1 MLRRPT
7 KRTVRIIS
15 IVSTV
20 KLTRF
25 EAKIEFKEIL
35 LNNLLNRFYVMGNFP
50 TYVNVLF
57 VVSNLV
63 QTIYLNATHEML
75 KLNIKYTTLTP
86 SIIKFSIYDA
96 HDDHKMQM

>member
-7 KRTVRIIS
+7 KRNVRIIS

-25 EAKIEFKEIL
+25 EAKINFKEIL
-35 LNNLLNRFYVMGNFP
+35 FNNLLNRFYVMGNFP
-50 TYVNVLF
+50 SYVNELF
-57 VVSNLV
+57 VV

-75 KLNIKYTTLTP
+75 KLNIKYTTLTL
-86 SIIKFSIYDA
+86 SMIKFSIYDA
-96 HDDHKMQM
+96 HDDHKMRM

>member
-1 MLRRPT
+1 
-7 KRTVRIIS
+7 
-15 IVSTV
+15 V

-25 EAKIEFKEIL
+25 EAKINFKEIL
-35 LNNLLNRFYVMGNFP
+35 FNNLLNRFYVMGNFP
-50 TYVNVLF
+50 SYVNELF
-57 VVSNLV
+57 VV

-96 HDDHKMQM
+96 HDDHKMRM

>member
-1 MLRRPT
+1 MWRRPT

-25 EAKIEFKEIL
+25 EAKINFKEIL
-35 LNNLLNRFYVMGNFP
+35 FNNLLNRFYVMGNFP
-50 TYVNVLF
+50 TYVNELF
-57 VVSNLV
+57 VV

-96 HDDHKMQM
+96 HDDHKMRM

>member
-7 KRTVRIIS
+7 KRNVRIIS

-25 EAKIEFKEIL
+25 EAKIKFKEIL
-35 LNNLLNRFYVMGNFP
+35 LNNLLNRFYV
-50 TYVNVLF
+50 
-57 VVSNLV
+57 
-63 QTIYLNATHEML
+63 INATHEML

-96 HDDHKMQM
+96 HDDHKMRMWLPYSQSVSTTID